1 MLFGKKK
8 EKQEIVVSD
17 MMCQHC
23 VKSVKEALEKSGA
36 KDVSIDLDSKKVSFT
51 GDLEKGRQAVVDAGY
66 KVSD

>member
-8 EKQEIVVSD
+8 EKQEMTVSD

-36 KDVSIDLDSKKVSFT
+36 KDVSIDLDSKKVTFI
-51 GDLEKGRQAVVDAGY
+51 GDISKAKQSIMDAGY